1 MYNKDSDSL
10 NAGAPDIRLSGNQ
23 QMASDPNPEA
33 EWRQLYDNY
42 KQESIQQGK
51 EYIDFEEFIEMHRDI
66 SRSPQQDS
74 GIMQAAKGGRVKYN
88 MGTGS
93 MGLPGAPRMAPDG
106 IEYDMRSKGGFQP
119 LGAKEGKDDVKA
131 VLAKNEF
138 VMTADAVRA
147 AGGGSIQ
154 KGAQRM
160 YDTMK
165 RLESRVA

>member
-1 MYNKDSDSL
+1 
-10 NAGAPDIRLSGNQ
+10 
-23 QMASDPNPEA
+23 
-33 EWRQLYDNY
+33 
-42 KQESIQQGK
+42 
-51 EYIDFEEFIEMHRDI
+51 
-66 SRSPQQDS
+66 
-74 GIMQAAKGGRVKYN
+74 MQAAKGGRVKYN

-165 RLESRVA
+165 KLESRVA